1 MQRKK
6 IYSLFILVCLIFGS
20 TFLAISIGLQAG
32 ASPLFYAAIR
42 FTAAGTIMLIA
53 LKMFRRINLTDI
65 KSLLF
70 KSIILS
76 LFMTVGTFGC
86 MFIAQ
91 TSVDSGFMARLDSTG
106 PLVTALFASL
116 FLGKKLSLYHFIAF
130 VLGMAGSFLIASPAI
145 EAEPLYFAIAAGSVV
160 LYAAGN
166 AIYPLLFSKEDDT
179 VLISALQSLIGGIIL
194 MIFALSFE
202 AVSFTFGA
210 VFPLIYLI
218 IGGSVIGHTATL
230 VLVREAGPVFAS
242 AWLFVA
248 PAVATVLGFFILNE
262 AVSISSITGTV
273 LTLSGVFILDKAEH
287 LYRKTADTLN

>member
-1 MQRKK
+1 MQKNK

-20 TFLAISIGLQAG
+20 TFLAISLGLQAG

-42 FTAAGTIMLIA
+42 FTAAGMIMLI
-53 LKMFRRINLTDI
+53 LLRIFRRINLDEI

-70 KSIILS
+70 RSLILS

-106 PLVTALFASL
+106 PLITALFASL
-116 FLGKKLSLYHFIAF
+116 FLGKKLSIYHFIAF
-130 VLGMAGSFLIASPAI
+130 ILGMAGSFLIASPAI
-145 EAEPLYFAIAAGSVV
+145 EAKPLYFAIAAGSVI

-166 AIYPLLFSKEDDT
+166 AIYPLLFSREDDT
-179 VLISALQSLIGGIIL
+179 VLISALQSLTGGLIL
-194 MIFALSFE
+194 MIIALAFE
-202 AVSFTFGA
+202 TVSFTSEA
-210 VFPLIYLI
+210 IFPLLYLV
-218 IGGSVIGHTATL
+218 IGGSIIGHTATL

-248 PAVATVLGFFILNE
+248 PAVATLLGFIVLNE
-262 AVSISSITGTV
+262 AVSVSSITGTV

-287 LYRKTADTLN
+287 LNKETIKT

>member
-1 MQRKK
+1 MQKNK

-20 TFLAISIGLQAG
+20 TFLAISLGLKAG

-42 FTAAGTIMLIA
+42 FTAAGMIMLI
-53 LKMFRRINLTDI
+53 LLRIFRRINLDEI

-70 KSIILS
+70 RSLILS

-106 PLVTALFASL
+106 PLITALFASL
-116 FLGKKLSLYHFIAF
+116 FLGKKLSIYHFIAF
-130 VLGMAGSFLIASPAI
+130 ILGMAGSFLIASPAI
-145 EAEPLYFAIAAGSVV
+145 EAKPLYFAIAAGSVI

-166 AIYPLLFSKEDDT
+166 AIYPLLFSREDDT
-179 VLISALQSLIGGIIL
+179 VLISALQSLTGGLIL
-194 MIFALSFE
+194 MITALAFE
-202 AVSFTFGA
+202 TFSFTSEA
-210 VFPLIYLI
+210 IFPLLYLV
-218 IGGSVIGHTATL
+218 IGGSIIGHTATL

-248 PAVATVLGFFILNE
+248 PAVATLLGFIVLNE
-262 AVSISSITGTV
+262 AVSVSSITGTV

-287 LYRKTADTLN
+287 LNKETIKT